1 MRIAAFFKLRTACTV
16 IGICPV
22 GRVEALLE
30 HVVKEYGLTVSPFVR
45 RGG

>member
-1 MRIAAFFKLRTACTV
+1 MRIATFFKLRTACTD

-30 HVVKEYGLTVSPFVR
+30 HVVKEYGLTVSPFVL